1 MPERNWRRGHKR
13 RDAAAGTWA
22 QGCGGAGMW
31 RRGMRRGCRER
42 KGRRAGEDAGRE
54 MLVGPLNG
62 PFPHSSHFMST
73 DLLFFSFVLSIC
85 ACILLKK
92 VFVHVLITA

>member
-1 MPERNWRRGHKR
+1 MG
-13 RDAAAGTWA
+13 AAAGTWA
-22 QGCGGAGMW
+22 QGCGGAGTGMW
-31 RRGMRRGCRER
+31 RREMRRGRKER
-42 KGRRAGEDAGRE
+42 KWRRAGEDAGRE
-54 MLVGPLNG
+54 MRVGPLNG

>member
-1 MPERNWRRGHKR
+1 MRERNWRRGR
-13 RDAAAGTWA
+13 GRMGAAAGTWA
-22 QGCGGAGMW
+22 QGCGGASAGMW
-31 RRGMRRGCRER
+31 RRGMRRGRRER
-42 KGRRAGEDAGRE
+42 KWRRAGEDAGRE
-54 MLVGPLNG
+54 MRVGPY
-62 PFPHSSHFMST
+62 PHSSHFMST